1 MTRVLKPGGTLLI
14 ANLSGFTSACA
25 EQGWV
30 TDDEGRRLHY
40 PVDRYLDEFPFWL
53 EWTGIRIQ
61 NWHRP
66 LTAYMAAF
74 LANGLNLKFFAE
86 PEPVSGEPSRQA
98 NFRRA
103 PWFVV
108 MEWQRSNTP
117 PPSS

>member
-40 PVDRYLDEFPFWL
+40 PVDRYLDEFPVWL
-53 EWTGIRIQ
+53 EWTGIRIE

-66 LTAYMAAF
+66 LTAYMATF
-74 LANGLNLKFFAE
+74 LANGLNLRNSS
-86 PEPVSGEPSRQA
+86 PSRNRCPVS
-98 NFRRA
+98 RRA
-103 PWFVV
+103 RPTFGG
-108 MEWQRSNTP
+108 RRG
-117 PPSS
+117 SS